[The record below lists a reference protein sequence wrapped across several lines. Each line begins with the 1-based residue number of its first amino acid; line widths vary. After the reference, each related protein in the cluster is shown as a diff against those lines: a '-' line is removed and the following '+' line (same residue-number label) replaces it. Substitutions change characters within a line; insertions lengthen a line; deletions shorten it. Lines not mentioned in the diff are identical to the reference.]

1 MQDHATRL
9 VGLQGFVVTEVQR
22 VGERLD
28 LQVELLA
35 RAAACVHCG
44 GVDVRVKER
53 PRVRVR
59 DLPIAGRLT
68 RLVWRKRRYRCADC
82 GRTSPRPTSSCP
94 RVSA

>member
-35 RAAACVHCG
+35 RRR
-44 GVDVRVKER
+44 RVC
-53 PRVRVR
+53 P
-59 DLPIAGRLT
+59 L
-68 RLVWRKRRYRCADC
+68 RRCRCA
-82 GRTSPRPTSSCP
+82 R
-94 RVSA
+94 